1 MAEEVGIVRSEFLVK
16 QLSLCPLN
24 CADYRWC
31 SANLFSSWL
40 LFGII
45 NSISTDSSLVKFN
58 ES

>member
-31 SANLFSSWL
+31 SAILFSSWL

-45 NSISTDSSLVKFN
+45 NSISTDSSEV
-58 ES
+58 